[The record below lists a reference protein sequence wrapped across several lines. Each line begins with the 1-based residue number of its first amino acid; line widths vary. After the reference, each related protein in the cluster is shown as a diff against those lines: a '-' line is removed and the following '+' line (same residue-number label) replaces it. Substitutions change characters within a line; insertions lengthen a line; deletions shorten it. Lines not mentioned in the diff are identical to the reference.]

1 MEELKQGCWVE
12 KVLVT
17 GSEEARAVAK
27 SWRGVAECEGCWQSC
42 QPLESGRAL
51 ETSLQGQD

>member
-17 GSEEARAVAK
+17 GSKEARAVAK

-42 QPLESGRAL
+42 QPLERGLGSRVGL
-51 ETSLQGQD
+51 